1 MRLSTSSM
9 YQQSLSALLNQQS
22 ALNRT
27 QNQVSTS
34 QRINVA
40 SDDPAGA
47 GRVVTLNHILAANTQ
62 YTSNIDAASTRLN
75 SEQSA
80 LGAVNSLL
88 DNARTLALQGGNG
101 SLATSDRKAIAGQL
115 TQLRDQLVQLA
126 NGSDSNGDALFA
138 GTSTTSAPFTPNAD
152 GSVSYIGNNSA
163 LQASIGV
170 GLKTPTGDA
179 GGAVFMDIP
188 AGNGSFST
196 SAAPGNT
203 GTLVVGDNSVSDPA
217 AFKAASAGAGGGSYS
232 ISFDAAG
239 SWSAKNASGAPVLDA
254 GGNAV
259 GGSYKG
265 GDSISFN
272 GLTIGLSGTPTAGDS
287 ISVASGGTQ
296 DVFSTLNQM
305 IGALQGD
312 GSDAQLSNTLNRQIE
327 SLDQAQSSV
336 TRTEVAIGGRL
347 NTLTT
352 QKSVYGDLSVAYKSS
367 LGDVQGLDLY
377 TAISTLTQQSTAL
390 QASQQVFAQVKS
402 LSLFNYIK

>member
-9 YQQSLSALLNQQS
+9 YQQSLSNLLNQQN

-101 SLATSDRKAIAGQL
+101 SLASRDRQAIAGQL
-115 TQLRDQLVQLA
+115 TQLREQLVQLA

-138 GTSTTSAPFTPNAD
+138 GTSSTSAPFVTSAD
-152 GSVSYIGNNSA
+152 GSVNYAGNAGA

-179 GGAVFMDIP
+179 GSAVFMDIP
-188 AGNGSFST
+188 AGNGSFSA
-196 SAAPGNT
+196 SAAAGNT
-203 GTLVVGDNSVSDPA
+203 GTLVVGGNSVSDPA
-217 AFKAASAGAGGGSYS
+217 AFKAASAAAGGSYTV
-232 ISFDAAG
+232 SFDAAG
-239 SWSAKNASGAPVLDA
+239 HWSAKNASGAPVLDA
-254 GGNAV
+254 SGSAV
-259 GGSYKG
+259 GGPYTP

-272 GLTIGLSGTPTAGDS
+272 GLTVGLSGSPAAGDS
-287 ISVASGGTQ
+287 ISVASGGKQ
-296 DVFSTLNQM
+296 DIFSTLNQM
-305 IGALQGD
+305 IGALQSG

-327 SLDQAQSSV
+327 SLDRAQSSV

-347 NTLTT
+347 NTLST
-352 QKSVYGDLSVAYKSS
+352 QKSVYGDLSVAYQSS